1 VTLRAIGGLVVY
13 NLFVLG
19 VGAGVLWG
27 IRGWRWWTE
36 LVRLIGIAY
45 LLGLSALTI
54 VLIHELVIGIP
65 IDSTTML
72 LTGTGLI
79 VAGVVAGRIRGF
91 TAPGLRPPGSHF
103 PGISLFV
110 ALFVAGIVVYF
121 EALFR
126 GERLAG
132 VAREWDSWA
141 NWLPKSKALYL
152 SGRLA
157 PDFLARVPQ
166 QPPSYPPG
174 PATIQA
180 GAFHAMGS
188 ADTTTLHV
196 QYWFFAVGFALAVIG
211 LLVRRV
217 HHAILFPVLLAL
229 LVAPSLVDWIT
240 TVYADL
246 PLGYLIAVAALLLIL
261 WIEEK
266 ESWQLAAVTVL
277 LAGAMLT
284 KREGMLFAVCVLFAG
299 FVASFGDRHRSW
311 RRLFWAG
318 LIAVALVLP
327 WRIWSTV
334 HGFPSVGSDT
344 GYDGV
349 VSDLDR
355 LWPALDI
362 CLRTLFHP
370 DLWHFAS
377 VVGVAAIVLALLG
390 GAWRVGVY
398 AATLVVTGLAA
409 VTWVFWVNHWFVLLH
424 EEFAIRRVTGTTVLM
439 LAVLTPLL
447 LERAWGPSEPASRT
461 LADSPVPDAIFRPS
475 RVGWV
480 VVLVGV
486 LSHPGSI
493 LVGYS
498 GSGLPGGWPGFPGA
512 AGCAAAPV
520 ADANVRV
527 VVGYADSYQEAIA
540 MRERARVAGLG
551 DAEASQDGCGR
562 LRVYVDDV
570 PTMAAAQT
578 LLAEAQAAGLSP
590 TVELDPDD

>member
-1 VTLRAIGGLVVY
+1 MTLRAIGGLVVY
-13 NLFVLG
+13 NLFILG
-19 VGAGVLWG
+19 VGVGVLWG

-36 LVRLIGIAY
+36 FVRLIGIAY

-54 VLIHELVIGIP
+54 VLIDELVIGIP
-65 IDSTTML
+65 INATTML
-72 LTGTGLI
+72 LTGAGLI
-79 VAGVVAGRIRGF
+79 VAGVVVGRLRGF
-91 TAPGLRPPGSHF
+91 TAPGVRPPGWRF

-132 VAREWDSWA
+132 IAREWDSWA

-152 SGRLA
+152 SGHLD

-166 QPPSYPPG
+166 QLPSYPPG
-174 PATIQA
+174 PAMIQA
-180 GAFHAMGS
+180 GVFHAMGS

-217 HHAILFPVLLAL
+217 HLAILFPVLLAL
-229 LVAPSLVDWIT
+229 LVAPSVVDWIT

-246 PLGYLIAVAALLLIL
+246 PLGYLIALAALLLIL

-266 ESWQLAAVTVL
+266 EPWQLAAATVL

-284 KREGMLFAVCVLFAG
+284 KREGMLFAACVLFSG
-299 FVASFGDRHRSW
+299 FVASFADRRQSW

-327 WRIWSTV
+327 WRIWFTV
-334 HGFPSVGSDT
+334 QGFPSVGSDT

-349 VSDLDR
+349 ISDLDR

-377 VVGVAAIVLALLG
+377 VVGVAAIALALLG
-390 GAWRVGVY
+390 GAWKVGVY
-398 AATLVVTGLAA
+398 AGTLVVTGLAA
-409 VTWVFWVNHWFVLLH
+409 VTWVFWVNHWFALVH
-424 EEFAIRRVTGTTVLM
+424 EEFAIRRLVGTIVLM
-439 LAVLTPLL
+439 LVVLTPLL
-447 LERAWGPSEPASRT
+447 LEQAWRPSEPGSRA
-461 LADSPVPDAIFRPS
+461 LADSSRPDALFRPS
-475 RVGWV
+475 RIAWV
-480 VVLVGV
+480 VLLVGV
-486 LSHPGSI
+486 LSHPGSM
-493 LVGYS
+493 LAGYS
-498 GSGLPGGWPGFPGA
+498 GSGLPGGWPSFPGT
-512 AGCAAAPV
+512 AGCAAAPL

-540 MRERARVAGLG
+540 MRERARVAGL
-551 DAEASQDGCGR
+551 DDTEASQDGCGR

-570 PTMAAAQT
+570 PTTAAAQT
-578 LLAEAQAAGLSP
+578 LLTKAQAGGLTP

>member
-54 VLIHELVIGIP
+54 ILIQELVIGIS
-65 IDSTTML
+65 IDPTTML

-79 VAGVVAGRIRGF
+79 VAGVVAGRLRGF
-91 TAPGLRPPGSHF
+91 PAPGLCPPGWHF

-152 SGRLA
+152 SGRLD
-157 PDFLARVPQ
+157 PEFLARVPQ
-166 QPPSYPPG
+166 QLPSYPPG

-229 LVAPSLVDWIT
+229 LVAPSIVDWIT

-246 PLGYLIAVAALLLIL
+246 PLGYLIALAALLLIL

-277 LAGAMLT
+277 LGGAMLT

-299 FVASFGDRHRSW
+299 FVASFADRRQSW

-327 WRIWSTV
+327 WRIWSAV

-349 VSDLDR
+349 ISDLDR
-355 LWPALDI
+355 LWPALEI

-398 AATLVVTGLAA
+398 AGTLVVTGLAA
-409 VTWVFWVNHWFVLLH
+409 VTWVFWVNHWFALIH
-424 EEFAIRRVTGTTVLM
+424 EEFAIRRLTGTTVLM

-447 LERAWGPSEPASRT
+447 LERAWRPSEPASRT
-461 LADSPVPDAIFRPS
+461 LADSSVPDALFRPS
-475 RVGWV
+475 RVAWV

-486 LSHPGSI
+486 LSHPGSM

-498 GSGLPGGWPGFPGA
+498 GSGLPGGWPSFPGTD
-512 AGCAAAPV
+512 GCAAAPV

-540 MRERARVAGLG
+540 MRERARVGGLG

-570 PTMAAAQT
+570 PTMAAAQA